1 MARTVAWPDVTSP
14 VGIGVVGCGVIGTQH
29 VRVASALP
37 CASPQAVLDLER
49 DRAEAL
55 AAAHGVPRVCADL
68 EEMLALPEVEAVVM
82 AVPAASRMPMS
93 RRILAAGRHLLLE
106 KPVAMNVDEV
116 RRLASWRGPDQV
128 VACCVAR
135 FRCLESFGPVRNVL
149 ETGKLGSPQGAV
161 FRALVPVPPRPDV
174 LPPAWRLQSRLNGG
188 GVLMNWGCYDLDYLL
203 GMWPEALVPRTVS
216 ARMWGLGP
224 DYRDF
229 VVPDSDGETHVVA
242 WIECA
247 DGFQIAYERGEY
259 HPGPR
264 RAECQVFGDRGSLDL
279 TMVPNRDQV
288 DTLWCSDDAAGRVS
302 ETVQRHP
309 DRAADLHSGVVEDF
323 CRAVRCGCE
332 PAAGLDFSFR
342 VQATLDAMY
351 RSAQAGCPVE
361 VEQGL

>member
-1 MARTVAWPDVTSP
+1 MVCTVAWPDVTIP

-37 CASPQAVLDLER
+37 CARPRAVLDLKR

-68 EEMLALPEVEAVVM
+68 EEMLALSEVEAVVM
-82 AVPAASRMPMS
+82 AVPAAFRMSMS
-93 RRILAAGRHLLLE
+93 RQILAAGRHLLLE
-106 KPVAMNVDEV
+106 KPVAMNADEV
-116 RRLASWRGPDQV
+116 RRLVSWRGPNQV
-128 VACCVAR
+128 VACCAAR
-135 FRCLESFGPVRNVL
+135 FRCLGSFGPVRNTL
-149 ETGKLGSPQGAV
+149 AAGKLGAPQGAV
-161 FRALVPVPPRPDV
+161 FRALTPAPSRPEV

-203 GMWPEALVPRTVS
+203 GMWPEPLVPHMVS

-229 VVPDSDGETHVVA
+229 VVPDSDGETHVAA
-242 WIECA
+242 WIECT
-247 DGFQIAYERGEY
+247 DGFRISYERGEY

-264 RAECQVFGDRGSLDL
+264 RAEIQVFGDRGSLDL
-279 TMVPNRDQV
+279 TMVPNRNQV
-288 DTLWCSDDAAGRVS
+288 DTLWCSDNAAGCVS
-302 ETVQRHP
+302 ETVQCHP
-309 DRAADLHSGVVEDF
+309 DGAADLHSGVVEDF
-323 CRAVRCGCE
+323 CRAVRSGCE
-332 PAAGLDFSFR
+332 PAAGLEFSFR

-351 RSAQAGCPVE
+351 RSARTGCPVE

>member
-1 MARTVAWPDVTSP
+1 MAGTVAWTDVTSP
-14 VGIGVVGCGVIGTQH
+14 IGIGVVGCGVIGTQH

-37 CASPQAVLDLER
+37 CASPRAVLDLER

-55 AAAHGVPRVCADL
+55 AVAHGVPRVCANL
-68 EEMLALPEVEAVVM
+68 EEMLALSEVEAVVM
-82 AVPAASRMPMS
+82 AVPAAFRMPMS
-93 RRILAAGRHLLLE
+93 RRVLAAGCHLLLE
-106 KPVAMNVDEV
+106 KPVAMNAGEV
-116 RRLASWRGPDQV
+116 RLLEAWRDRDQV
-128 VACCVAR
+128 VACCAAR
-135 FRCLESFGPVRNVL
+135 FRCLESFAPVHEVL
-149 ETGKLGSPQGAV
+149 AAGKLGTPQGAV
-161 FRALVPVPPRPDV
+161 FRALTPAPPRPNI

-203 GMWPEALVPRTVS
+203 GMWPEPLVPRTVR

-224 DYRDF
+224 DYRNF

-247 DGFQIAYERGEY
+247 DGFQISYERGEY

-264 RAECQVFGDRGSLDL
+264 RAEFQVFGDRGSLDL
-279 TMVPNRDQV
+279 TMVPNRDRA
-288 DTLWCSDDAAGRVS
+288 DILWCSDDAAGSVS
-302 ETVQRHP
+302 ETVQCHP

-323 CRAVRCGCE
+323 CRAVRSGCE

-351 RSAQAGCPVE
+351 RSARTGCPVE
-361 VEQGL
+361 VESDL

>member
-1 MARTVAWPDVTSP
+1 MTIP

-29 VRVASALP
+29 VRVASELP
-37 CASPQAVLDLER
+37 CASPRAVLDLER
-49 DRAEAL
+49 DRAETL
-55 AAAHGVPRVCADL
+55 AAAHGVPGVCADL

-82 AVPAASRMPMS
+82 AVPAAFRMPMS
-93 RRILAAGRHLLLE
+93 RRVLAAGRHLLLE
-106 KPVAMNVDEV
+106 KPVAMHADEV

-128 VACCVAR
+128 VACCAAR
-135 FRCLESFGPVRNVL
+135 FRCLEAFGPVRKVL
-149 ETGKLGSPQGAV
+149 EAGRLGSPQGAV
-161 FRALVPVPPRPDV
+161 FRALVPAPPRPQV

-203 GMWPEALVPRTVS
+203 GMWPEPLVPRTVR

-229 VVPDSDGETHVVA
+229 VVPDSDGETHVAA

-264 RAECQVFGDRGSLDL
+264 CAELRVFGDRGSLDL
-279 TMVPNRDQV
+279 TMVPNRDRV
-288 DTLWCSDDAAGRVS
+288 DTLWCSDAAAGCVS

-323 CRAVRCGCE
+323 CRAVRSGGE

-351 RSAQAGCPVE
+351 RSAESGCPVE
-361 VEQGL
+361 VEPGL